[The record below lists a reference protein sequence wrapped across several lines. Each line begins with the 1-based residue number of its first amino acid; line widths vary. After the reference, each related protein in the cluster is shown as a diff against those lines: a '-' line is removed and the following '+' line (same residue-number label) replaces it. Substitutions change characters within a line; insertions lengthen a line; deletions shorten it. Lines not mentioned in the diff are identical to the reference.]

1 MSTPTEPTA
10 WKPVWVWGLPL
21 TPLTFSQAMDEVER
35 LIAARTP
42 GFFITANLHYAML
55 TARDARLPAVN
66 DQARFIVADGMPLV
80 WASRWRSGRLPERV
94 TGSDMV
100 PALCERSAERGWRIF
115 LLGGEPGIGAEAA
128 AKLREK
134 YPTLQIVGV
143 EAPPFRQPTPEEHA
157 QLLERIRASQADLLF
172 LAFGQ
177 PKGELW
183 LVENMQ
189 ATGVPV
195 SVQVGATLNFLAGNV
210 KRAPRWIQR
219 LGIEWVYRLYAEPK
233 RLLGRYW
240 SNGLFALRMLA
251 RDAFTRREQRR

>member
-1 MSTPTEPTA
+1 MSTSTTAEP

-21 TPLTFSQAMDEVER
+21 APLTFVQAMDEVER
-35 LIAARTP
+35 LIADRTP

-55 TARDARLPAVN
+55 TARDSRLPAVN
-66 DQARFIVADGMPLV
+66 DRARFIVADGMPLV
-80 WASRWRSGRLPERV
+80 WASRWRTAQLPERV

-100 PALCERSAERGWRIF
+100 PALCERAAQRGWRIY
-115 LLGGEPGIGAEAA
+115 LLGGAAGIGDEAA

-134 YPTLQIVGV
+134 YPTLQIVGL
-143 EAPPFRQPTPEEHA
+143 EAPPFRPPTPEEHT
-157 QLLERIRASQADLLF
+157 QLLQRIRASQADLLF
-172 LAFGQ
+172 VAFGQ

-183 LVENMQ
+183 LVENME

-195 SVQVGATLNFLAGNV
+195 SVQVGATLNFLAGHV

-219 LGIEWVYRLYAEPK
+219 LGIEWIYRLYAEPT

-240 SNGLFALRMLA
+240 SNGWFALRMLL
-251 RDAFTRREQRR
+251 RDALTPKEQRH